1 MLSRGVHS
9 DNLGKADWTHMAQ
22 VKDPLQGLWQ
32 CNVGPVK
39 GWRRLASQ
47 EGLCLLCFLSTI
59 QQLNLN

>member
-1 MLSRGVHS
+1 MRSRGVHS

-22 VKDPLQGLWQ
+22 VKDQLQGLWQ
-32 CNVGPVK
+32 RYVGPVK

-47 EGLCLLCFLSTI
+47 EGLCLTGLLSTI